1 MLPSIKLLRPQQWLK
16 NIILLFPSFFN
27 GTLTTDLSRISLLL
41 AMVSFCLISSTMY
54 IFNDIADMKEDRQHP
69 QKRHR
74 PLAAGIISPVS
85 ALRTAAILILLTY
98 LTASGLSAGF
108 SALLAAYIIISL
120 LYTYFFKHIA
130 ILDIICVS
138 AGFLIRL
145 QAGGEATQIH
155 ISQWLFVSVFL
166 LAAFLSTGKR
176 VYEKDSLGAG
186 AVNHRVTLDLY
197 PARFLDGMM
206 FITGTAVMVTYSLY
220 VITKPGLVY
229 TVPVCFFALLR
240 YTFLARNKV
249 VGDPT
254 EAILKDSPLFISSL
268 LWAIIVAAVIYG

>member
-27 GTLTTDLSRISLLL
+27 GTLTTDLSRISLMR
-41 AMVSFCLISSTMY
+41 AVISFCLISSAMY
-54 IFNDIADMKEDRQHP
+54 IFNDIADIKKDRQHP
-69 QKRHR
+69 QKKYR
-74 PLAAGIISPVS
+74 PLAAGIISPFS
-85 ALRTAAILILLTY
+85 ALHIAAILVFLTY
-98 LTASGLSAGF
+98 LTASSLSIIF
-108 SALLAAYIIISL
+108 LILLAAYIIISL
-120 LYTYFFKHIA
+120 LYTYFLKHIA

-145 QAGGEATQIH
+145 QAGGEATRIH
-155 ISQWLFVSVFL
+155 ISEWLFISVFL

-176 VYEKDSLGAG
+176 VYEKDSLGTR
-186 AVNHRVTLDLY
+186 AVNHRQTLDLY
-197 PARFLDGMM
+197 PSGFLDGLM
-206 FITGTAVMVTYSLY
+206 FITGTAVMITYSLY

-229 TVPVCFFALLR
+229 TVPVCFSALLR

-268 LWAIIVAAVIYG
+268 LWAIMVAAVIYG

>member
-27 GTLTTDLSRISLLL
+27 GTLTTDLSRISLMR
-41 AMVSFCLISSTMY
+41 AVISFCLISSAMY
-54 IFNDIADMKEDRQHP
+54 IFNDIADIKKDRQHP
-69 QKRHR
+69 QKKYR
-74 PLAAGIISPVS
+74 PLAAGIISPFS
-85 ALRTAAILILLTY
+85 ALHIAAILVFLTY
-98 LTASGLSAGF
+98 LTASSLSIIF
-108 SALLAAYIIISL
+108 LILLAAYIIISL
-120 LYTYFFKHIA
+120 LYTYFLKHIA

-145 QAGGEATQIH
+145 QAGGEATRIH
-155 ISQWLFVSVFL
+155 ISEWLFISVFL

-176 VYEKDSLGAG
+176 VYEKDSLGTR
-186 AVNHRVTLDLY
+186 AVNHRQTLDLY
-197 PARFLDGMM
+197 PSGFLDGLM
-206 FITGTAVMVTYSLY
+206 FITGTAVMITYSLY

-268 LWAIIVAAVIYG
+268 LWAIMVAAVIYG